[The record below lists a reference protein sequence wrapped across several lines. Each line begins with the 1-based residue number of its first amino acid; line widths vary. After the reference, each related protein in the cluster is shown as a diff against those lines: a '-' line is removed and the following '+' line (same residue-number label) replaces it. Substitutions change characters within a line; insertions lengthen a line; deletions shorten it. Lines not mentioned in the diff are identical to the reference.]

1 MPHIPRSGGKN
12 ERWLRHRALPGVSPF
27 PMGVSPPAALFLA
40 ILSFFPRPISQK
52 KTVRKN
58 RAVRFLCNVSPCAW
72 AG

>member
-1 MPHIPRSGGKN
+1 MPYIPRSGGKN

-40 ILSFFPRPISQK
+40 ILSFFPPPHIAK
-52 KTVRKN
+52 KTVRRY
-58 RAVRFLCNVSPCAW
+58 RAVRFLCNVSPCAG

>member
-40 ILSFFPRPISQK
+40 ILSFFPRTILQK
-52 KTVRKN
+52 NDRPEKPDGPL
-58 RAVRFLCNVSPCAW
+58 FM
-72 AG
+72 

>member
-40 ILSFFPRPISQK
+40 ILSFFPPPHIAK
-52 KTVRKN
+52 K
-58 RAVRFLCNVSPCAW
+58 
-72 AG
+72 